1 MKHDSKYYHK
11 VTLWAALLYRCLCC
25 LLVMEPELLGHSY
38 KTFIPF
44 LPWHLLCTWSASLV
58 CHQYRQ
64 YSVDYSAKAF
74 CVLIL
79 KTSGDSMAKPVS
91 VFL

>member
-1 MKHDSKYYHK
+1 
-11 VTLWAALLYRCLCC
+11 
-25 LLVMEPELLGHSY
+25 MEPELLGHSY

-91 VFL
+91 QCFFNILAASLYITALLEMVFIIIFS